1 MKAKS
6 TSRLIWDG
14 SLLFLTAAAGFLF
27 PGTSLATPRRID
39 SASTSQKRQLIAE
52 KKGSVATHPGQV
64 IRLVTDWGDIV
75 IHTHDAPRV
84 DYRIRMET
92 PAGESASRILP
103 SPLEISA
110 HATPAGV
117 FLRGQRVHMDP
128 ENAERLWVT
137 LDVTIP
143 RDYNVEASTQGGSI
157 QAPDLRGRITLVTGG
172 GNILVGD
179 VEGSAHLQT
188 AGGHISVKD
197 VSGDLDAQTGGGHIT
212 AGKVTGWAMLKTGG
226 GHIRAA
232 GIAGQARLETAGG
245 NISLGS
251 SSSQLVVETGGGQI
265 DIGEA
270 SGTIRAHTG
279 GGGIR
284 VVGSTGPTQLNSQS
298 GSIYLSQVV
307 SAVHAQTGSGGIT
320 AWLGAAGSRATSCD
334 LESGNGDIIV
344 YLPSNIALTI
354 DATVQAGVPR
364 HIYVDPMLHI
374 KINREITTNNSGLVR
389 AEAILNGGGEILRL
403 KTIEGNIR
411 LLLSDQARQ
420 SILSKEQMDE
430 IEKQVRQEL
439 NALPKNDMG
448 NEP

>member
-1 MKAKS
+1 
-6 TSRLIWDG
+6 
-14 SLLFLTAAAGFLF
+14 
-27 PGTSLATPRRID
+27 
-39 SASTSQKRQLIAE
+39 
-52 KKGSVATHPGQV
+52 
-64 IRLVTDWGDIV
+64 
-75 IHTHDAPRV
+75 
-84 DYRIRMET
+84 
-92 PAGESASRILP
+92 
-103 SPLEISA
+103 
-110 HATPAGV
+110 
-117 FLRGQRVHMDP
+117 
-128 ENAERLWVT
+128 
-137 LDVTIP
+137 
-143 RDYNVEASTQGGSI
+143 
-157 QAPDLRGRITLVTGG
+157 
-172 GNILVGD
+172 
-179 VEGSAHLQT
+179 
-188 AGGHISVKD
+188 
-197 VSGDLDAQTGGGHIT
+197 
-212 AGKVTGWAMLKTGG
+212 
-226 GHIRAA
+226 
-232 GIAGQARLETAGG
+232 
-245 NISLGS
+245 
-251 SSSQLVVETGGGQI
+251 LVVETGGGQI